1 MIVEVVCGLVQV
13 VKVLVEAL
21 SANSSFQIVVDA
33 VKVHEEALRMEI
45 TVK

>member
-1 MIVEVVCGLVQV
+1 VLVEVLCGLVQV
-13 VKVLVEAL
+13 LKVLVEAL

-45 TVK
+45 TAE